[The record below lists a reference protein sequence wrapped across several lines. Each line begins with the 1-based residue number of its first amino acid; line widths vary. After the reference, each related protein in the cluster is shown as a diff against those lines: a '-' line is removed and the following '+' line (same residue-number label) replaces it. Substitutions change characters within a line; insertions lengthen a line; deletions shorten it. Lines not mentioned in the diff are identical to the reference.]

1 MIISQTQAYDLPW
14 HWGSVAPEWVTSTF
28 WRCVSSEPSADS
40 VLSSGNCSRTPLT
53 CYEADGGTVT
63 TAQFWVSPGHH
74 GHSEVVVP
82 RWQQISYSLKKAR
95 RQKTNR
101 ENHIFFLNRITS
113 LWPWKELINNFYF
126 IFCALSYSQNFPL
139 KAHIT
144 TFFWD
149 EVRCK

>member
-1 MIISQTQAYDLPW
+1 MIFHDTGAQSLL
-14 HWGSVAPEWVTSTF
+14 SEWPALSGD
-28 WRCVSSEPSADS
+28 VSLQNLLQIVFSPRETVP
-40 VLSSGNCSRTPLT
+40 CTPLT

-95 RQKTNR
+95 TQKTKGG
-101 ENHIFFLNRITS
+101 NHIFLSRIIS
-113 LWPWKELINNFYF
+113 MWPWKELINNFYF
-126 IFCALSYSQNFPL
+126 IFCALLYSQNFPL
-139 KAHIT
+139 KAHT
-144 TFFWD
+144 TTSFCN